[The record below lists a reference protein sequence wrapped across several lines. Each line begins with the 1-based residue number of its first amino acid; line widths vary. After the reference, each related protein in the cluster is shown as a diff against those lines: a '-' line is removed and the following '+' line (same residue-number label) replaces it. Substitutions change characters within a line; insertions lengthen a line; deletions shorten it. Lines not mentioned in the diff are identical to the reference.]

1 MLMYFVLVAQ
11 FGSFLD
17 MLDIPLSLMGVVS
30 AAALTGQTLNF
41 ASVFALCQRNDT
53 LNDTRRNRLRDPLSA
68 RRSLKISGE
77 PSSMVIRTANTCCAA
92 ARR

>member
-41 ASVFALCQRNDT
+41 ASVFALCHC
-53 LNDTRRNRLRDPLSA
+53 NDTRRNRLRDPLSA

-77 PSSMVIRTANTCCAA
+77 PSSMVIRHRQYVLRGCPALS
-92 ARR
+92 